1 MVGQGPRYRFDELD
15 ADAFHERTG
24 DQRVAL
30 YGVPEINRADTFLE
44 NSLPMFL
51 SDYGDEPNPGEFI
64 TPRRRRQRV
73 SISSLMLAGT
83 CGAAALAVL
92 YALVSSDGT
101 RDRLAKIDASIAA
114 VLPAS
119 VAAQID
125 PSQPTAIKR
134 QADFAPPSASESQTP
149 SAPAVKMTAWTPL
162 PSRGEIKAAYQNA
175 LQGSVPPPPP
185 PTVAEPDPAPQVETV
200 RRLDP
205 NEVVASL
212 ARANALIASGDVA
225 AARLVLR
232 HPADSGEAQAAM
244 LLAETYDPAFIE
256 KLGVH
261 GFVPNVAMA
270 RDWYEKAR
278 KFGAAEATRRLEV
291 LASK

>member
-1 MVGQGPRYRFDELD
+1 MGQGPRYRFDDFD
-15 ADAFHERTG
+15 AEAF
-24 DQRVAL
+24 DQRTADHRAAL
-30 YGVPEINRADTFLE
+30 HRVPQANREDTFFE

-51 SDYGDEPNPGEFI
+51 SEYGDQPSPNEFI
-64 TPRRRRQRV
+64 TPRRRRRRI
-73 SISSLMLAGT
+73 SISSLLLAGT

-101 RDRLAKIDASIAA
+101 RNRLAKIDASMAA

-119 VAAQID
+119 VAAQPD
-125 PSQPTAIKR
+125 PSPAAASKR
-134 QADFAPPSASESQTP
+134 RNDLVPPSVPESQTLA
-149 SAPAVKMTAWTPL
+149 APAVKMTASL
-162 PSRGEIKAAYQNA
+162 PSRGEIRTAYQNA

-185 PTVAEPDPAPQVETV
+185 VPPTVAEPDPAPQVEAI

-205 NEVVASL
+205 NEVIASL

-244 LLAETYDPAFIE
+244 LLAETYDPAFLE
-256 KLGVH
+256 KLGVR

-270 RDWYEKAR
+270 RQWYEKAR
-278 KFGAAEATRRLEV
+278 KFGAAEAARRLEV